1 MGNAVSTGPPP
12 KWKWEY
18 GPDGRM
24 VHVPVRAK
32 GSAAAAPRPLFRK
45 VSSRNRN
52 YSLWSND
59 PPTRRSKSRR

>member
-1 MGNAVSTGPPP
+1 MGNAVSSGPAP

-18 GPDGRM
+18 GADGRM
-24 VHVPVRAK
+24 IHVPVRS
-32 GSAAAAPRPLFRK
+32 GAAAAPRPLFRK

-59 PPTRRSKSRR
+59 NSFKRKSRK